1 MIPEYAYGYWT
12 VVLTLIL
19 LSLFCITIFISPKT
33 RFEKRSGGVLVTFV
47 IALFTEMYGFPL
59 TIYILSSLF
68 GLEIPFTHEYG
79 HLLAYAL
86 TFTGLN
92 IMSGWLLV
100 MLVSNIMLF
109 VGVWWIISGWK
120 AVYRSHGTLA
130 TTGIYSWMRHP
141 QYSGIIL
148 MIIAFLIQ
156 WPTLITLILSPFLIT
171 MYVRLARREERDVEA
186 MYSLQ
191 YSAYRERVPAFI
203 PRGLMPGWL
212 RQNPGRPRQGMVE

>member
-1 MIPEYAYGYWT
+1 MIHEYAYGYWA
-12 VVLTLIL
+12 VVLSLIL
-19 LSLFCITIFISPKT
+19 VSLFCITIFISPKT
-33 RFEKRSGGVLVTFV
+33 RFEKRSGGVLVAFI

-59 TIYILSSLF
+59 TIYFLSSLF
-68 GLEIPFTHEYG
+68 GLKIPFTHEYG

-86 TFTGLN
+86 TFTGLD

-109 VGVWWIISGWK
+109 AGVWWIISGWK
-120 AVYRSHGTLA
+120 AVYRSHGTLV
-130 TTGIYSWMRHP
+130 TTGIYSRMRHP

-156 WPTLITLILSPFLIT
+156 WPTLITLIISPFLIT
-171 MYVRLARREERDVEA
+171 MYVRLAVREEKDVEA

-191 YSAYRERVPAFI
+191 YGTYRKSVPAFI
-203 PRGLMPGWL
+203 PRSLMTS
-212 RQNPGRPRQGMVE
+212 QKVIKVPRLGHPNQ

>member
-12 VVLTLIL
+12 VVLTLVL
-19 LSLFCITIFISPKT
+19 LSLFCITIFISPRT
-33 RFEKRSGGVLVTFV
+33 RFEKRSGGVLVTFIV
-47 IALFTEMYGFPL
+47 ALFTEMYGFPL
-59 TIYILSSLF
+59 TIYFLSSFF
-68 GLEIPFTHEYG
+68 GLKIPLTHEYG

-86 TFTGLN
+86 TFTGLD
-92 IMSGWLLV
+92 IMSGWVLV

-120 AVYRSHGTLA
+120 AVYRSHGTLV

-156 WPTLITLILSPFLIT
+156 WPTLITLIISPFLIT
-171 MYVRLARREERDVEA
+171 MYVRLARREEKDVGA
-186 MYSLQ
+186 LHSLQ
-191 YSAYRERVPAFI
+191 YDAYREKVPAFI
-203 PRGLMPGWL
+203 PRILVPEWF
-212 RQNPGRPRQGMVE
+212 RQDPTRPRQGMAG